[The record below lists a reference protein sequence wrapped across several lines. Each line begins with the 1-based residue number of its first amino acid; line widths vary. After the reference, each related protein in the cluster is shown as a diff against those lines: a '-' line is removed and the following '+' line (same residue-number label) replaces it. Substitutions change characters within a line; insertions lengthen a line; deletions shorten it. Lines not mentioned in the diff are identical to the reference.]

1 MCGIFALTQ
10 HSEAAH
16 MAFLGLFALQ
26 HRGQESAGLA
36 TLRDGNI
43 SVHRAAGL
51 VSDVFPTEKLQQ
63 LKGNAALGH
72 VRYSTAGGEASAN
85 IQPLVARVNGIKVA
99 LAHNGNLVN
108 APELREELEQR
119 GAIFQGTADTEII
132 LHLLAQA
139 PGTDLGEKLKHVSG
153 MLEGAFSLVLL
164 TPTHLYAC
172 VDALGY
178 RPLSLGRFASTE
190 KDPPSSICWAVSSE
204 TCAFELV
211 AARFERD
218 ILPGELVEI
227 CLADGSLKSSQ
238 LSKAYSSSST
248 QKRRCVFEQIYFA
261 RPDSHLWGQST
272 FYFRERLG
280 EELALHAPADADL
293 VIPIPD
299 SGVPMA
305 MGYARAARIPYAVG
319 LIRNHYV
326 GRTFIEPTQN
336 IRNFRLRLK
345 LNPLRHVIEGKRLIV
360 VDDSIVRGTTSRRIV
375 ELLRDAGASEVHMRI
390 GSPPVRFPCFYGI
403 DTPKRRELM
412 AQQLNIAQMR
422 ETLNVDSL
430 AYLPI
435 ETLHTIASPA
445 QRTDA
450 AKCSGFCDSCFSGN
464 YADAFAQ
471 RRLDEEHAGPSA
483 TAMALDEKLKLG
495 EVVS

>member
-10 HSEAAH
+10 HPDATQ

-36 TLRDGNI
+36 TLRDGHI
-43 SVHRAAGL
+43 SVHRSAGL
-51 VSDVFPTEKLQQ
+51 VSDVFQPETLNKLR
-63 LKGNAALGH
+63 GTAALGH
-72 VRYSTAGGEASAN
+72 VRYSTAGGEAAAN
-85 IQPLVARVNGIKVA
+85 IQPLVARVNGVRVA

-108 APELREELEQR
+108 APELRDDLERR

-139 PGTDLGEKLKHVSG
+139 PGADLGAKLKHVSG
-153 MLEGAFSLVLL
+153 LLEGAFTLLLL

-178 RPLSLGRFASTE
+178 RPLSLGRFLLESDSQTI
-190 KDPPSSICWAVSSE
+190 SWAVSSE
-204 TCAFELV
+204 TCAFDLV
-211 AARFERD
+211 GAKFERD
-218 ILPGELVEI
+218 VMPGEMIEI
-227 CLADGSLKSSQ
+227 RLTDGHLRSSH
-238 LSKAYSSSST
+238 LPDLNSSENKQT
-248 QKRRCVFEQIYFA
+248 RRCVFEQIYFA
-261 RPDSHLWGQST
+261 RPDSNLWGQSS
-272 FYFRERLG
+272 FLFREQLG
-280 EELALHAPADADL
+280 AELAKQAPAQADL

-305 MGYARAARIPYAVG
+305 MGYARASGIPYAVG

-345 LNPLRHVIEGKRLIV
+345 LNPLRHVIEGKRLVV

-375 ELLRDAGASEVHMRI
+375 ELLREAGAAEVHMRI
-390 GSPPVRFPCFYGI
+390 GSPPVKFPCFYGI
-403 DTPKRRELM
+403 DTPKRRDLL
-412 AQQLNIAQMR
+412 AQQMNLAQMR
-422 ETLNVDSL
+422 ETLQVDSL
-430 AYLPI
+430 AYLAT
-435 ETLHTIASPA
+435 ETLHTLARPA
-445 QRTDA
+445 LRDGTGN
-450 AKCSGFCDSCFSGN
+450 SGFCDSCFSGN

-471 RRLDEEHAGPSA
+471 RRLGEDPS
-483 TAMALDEKLKLG
+483 TSDKLKRN
-495 EVVS
+495 EVTG

>member
-10 HSEAAH
+10 HPDATQ

-36 TLRDGNI
+36 TLRDGLI
-43 SVHRAAGL
+43 SVHRSAGL
-51 VSDVFPTEKLQQ
+51 VSDVFQPETLNR
-63 LKGNAALGH
+63 LKGTAALGH
-72 VRYSTAGGEASAN
+72 VRYSTAGGEAAAN
-85 IQPLVARVNGIKVA
+85 IQPLVARVNGVRVA

-108 APELREELEQR
+108 APELRDDLERR

-139 PGTDLGEKLKHVSG
+139 PGADLGAKLKHVSG
-153 MLEGAFSLVLL
+153 LLEGAFTLLLL

-178 RPLSLGRFASTE
+178 RPLSLGRFAHDADSGTM
-190 KDPPSSICWAVSSE
+190 SWAVSSE
-204 TCAFELV
+204 TCAFDLV
-211 AARFERD
+211 GAKFERD
-218 ILPGELVEI
+218 VMPGEMIEI
-227 CLADGSLKSSQ
+227 RLTDGHMRSSHLPDLNSAENKQ
-238 LSKAYSSSST
+238 T
-248 QKRRCVFEQIYFA
+248 RRCVFEQIYFA
-261 RPDSHLWGQST
+261 RPDSNLWGQST
-272 FYFRERLG
+272 FLFREQLG
-280 EELALHAPADADL
+280 AELAKQAPAQADL

-305 MGYARAARIPYAVG
+305 MGYARASGIPYAVG

-345 LNPLRHVIEGKRLIV
+345 LNPLRNVIEGKRLVV

-375 ELLRDAGASEVHMRI
+375 ELLREAGAAEVHMRI
-390 GSPPVRFPCFYGI
+390 GSPPVKFPCFYGI
-403 DTPKRRELM
+403 DTPKRRDLL
-412 AQQLNIAQMR
+412 AQQMSLAQMR
-422 ETLNVDSL
+422 ETLQVDSL
-430 AYLPI
+430 AYLAI
-435 ETLHTIASPA
+435 ETLHTLARPA
-445 QRTDA
+445 LRDGNGT
-450 AKCSGFCDSCFSGN
+450 SGFCDSCFSGN

-471 RRLDEEHAGPSA
+471 RRLGEEPA
-483 TAMALDEKLKLG
+483 TADKLKRN
-495 EVVS
+495 EVTG